1 MGTKYHYHAVIF
13 DLDGVVTKTEQLHA
27 RAWKTLF
34 DDYLTSREQRTGKAH
49 RPFNP
54 RDDYLDYVDGKPR
67 LEGIESFLTSRNIEL
82 PRGSPEDSTDTET
95 ICGLGAAKNELF
107 RKILR
112 NQGVEVY
119 ESSIE
124 LIRKLRKN
132 GIRVAIVSSSKNC
145 KEILMAA
152 GIESLFDVRVDGVLA
167 QQLALAGKPQPDI
180 FLESAE
186 RLGVAPMQ
194 AVVVEDAQSG
204 VRAGRRGAFG
214 LVIGVDRGQQR
225 EALLAAGAHQV
236 VSDLG
241 ETSGERI
248 DEWFQLSRD

>member
-1 MGTKYHYHAVIF
+1 MGTKYHYYAVIF
-13 DLDGVVTKTEQLHA
+13 DLDGVVTRTEKLHA
-27 RAWKTLF
+27 RAWKMLF
-34 DDYLTSREQRTGKAH
+34 DDYLASREQRTGEAH
-49 RPFNP
+49 RPFDP

-67 LEGIESFLTSRNIEL
+67 LEGIESFLASRNIAL

-95 ICGLGAAKNELF
+95 ICGLGSAKNKLF
-107 RKILR
+107 RNILR

-119 ESSIE
+119 ESTIE
-124 LIRKLRKN
+124 LIRNLRKD

-145 KEILMAA
+145 KEVLTAA

-186 RLGVAPMQ
+186 RLGVAPTQ
-194 AVVVEDAQSG
+194 SVVVEDAQSG
-204 VRAGRRGAFG
+204 VRAGRRGGFG
-214 LVIGVDRGQQR
+214 LVIGVDRGHQR

-236 VSDLG
+236 ISDLG
-241 ETSGERI
+241 EISGELI
-248 DEWFQLSRD
+248 DEWFQLSHD